1 MSTIAGTMVSRVL
14 KEAVN
19 RIAKKGAKSKKLSGQ
34 EIVIHIQA
42 SS

>member
-1 MSTIAGTMVSRVL
+1 MLSGVL

-34 EIVIHIQA
+34 EIVIHNQA